1 MIVITA
7 PTSTIGRQVL
17 ANVLDKGESIRV
29 IARDPSHLSPQTR
42 QRVEVVQGSHSD
54 LGVVTKAFTGADAV
68 FWLVPPAS
76 DAKSVE
82 AAYVDFARPACTAF
96 KSQGVKRVV
105 GVSALGRGTP
115 VAKNAGFVTA
125 SLAMDDLIAST
136 GVSYRALTMPSFM
149 DNLLRQ
155 VALIKSQGV
164 FFSPIAGDRKLP
176 ACATRDIAAAA
187 AKLLLDH
194 SWSGQGHLAVLGPED
209 LSFNDMAQ
217 IMSEVLG
224 KPVRYQ
230 QIPFDAYKARF
241 IGFGMSEAMA
251 QGMTDMAA
259 AKNDGLDNAEPRTPE
274 NTTPTSFRQWCQEVL
289 KPAVL
294 S

>member
-7 PTSTIGRQVL
+7 PTGLIGHQVL
-17 ANVLDKGESIRV
+17 SNVLGSGEPVRV
-29 IARDPSHLSPQTR
+29 IVRDPSRLPAEAR
-42 QRVEVVQGSHSD
+42 ERVEVIQGSHGD
-54 LGVVTKAFTGADAV
+54 INVADQAFAGAGAV
-68 FWLVPPAS
+68 FWLVPPDPHADS
-76 DAKSVE
+76 AE
-82 AAYVDFARPACTAF
+82 AAYVDFTRPACDAF
-96 KSQGVKRVV
+96 KRHGVQRVV
-105 GVSALGRGTP
+105 GISALGRGT
-115 VAKNAGFVTA
+115 VAAQHAGLATA

-155 VALIKSQGV
+155 VAPIKNQGV

-187 AKLLLDH
+187 ATLLLDR
-194 SWSGQGHLAVLGPED
+194 SWSGQGSVAVLGPED
-209 LSFNDMAQ
+209 LSFNDMAR

-259 AKNDGLDNAEPRTPE
+259 AKNDGLDNAEPRTAE
-274 NTTPTSFRQWCQEVL
+274 NSTPTSFRQWCEEVL

-294 S
+294 G

>member
-149 DNLLRQ
+149 DSRALRCPC
-155 VALIKSQGV
+155 LRRSLRSK
-164 FFSPIAGDRKLP
+164 PN
-176 ACATRDIAAAA
+176 
-187 AKLLLDH
+187 
-194 SWSGQGHLAVLGPED
+194 SWSLERPL
-209 LSFNDMAQ
+209 
-217 IMSEVLG
+217 
-224 KPVRYQ
+224 VRS
-230 QIPFDAYKARF
+230 AALRVARRRA
-241 IGFGMSEAMA
+241 S
-251 QGMTDMAA
+251 
-259 AKNDGLDNAEPRTPE
+259 
-274 NTTPTSFRQWCQEVL
+274 
-289 KPAVL
+289 
-294 S
+294 

>member
-1 MIVITA
+1 
-7 PTSTIGRQVL
+7 
-17 ANVLDKGESIRV
+17 
-29 IARDPSHLSPQTR
+29 
-42 QRVEVVQGSHSD
+42 
-54 LGVVTKAFTGADAV
+54 
-68 FWLVPPAS
+68 
-76 DAKSVE
+76 
-82 AAYVDFARPACTAF
+82 
-96 KSQGVKRVV
+96 
-105 GVSALGRGTP
+105 
-115 VAKNAGFVTA
+115 
-125 SLAMDDLIAST
+125 
-136 GVSYRALTMPSFM
+136 MPSFM

-155 VALIKSQGV
+155 VAPIKNQGV

-187 AKLLLDH
+187 AKLLLDR
-194 SWSGQGHLAVLGPED
+194 SWSGQGSVAVLGPGD
-209 LSFNDMAQ
+209 LSFNDMAG

-259 AKNDGLDNAEPRTPE
+259 AKNDGLDNAEPRTAE
-274 NTTPTSFRQWCQEVL
+274 NTTPTSFRQWCEEVL

-294 S
+294 G

>member
-1 MIVITA
+1 MIVVTA
-7 PTSTIGRQVL
+7 PTGDIGRQVL
-17 ANVLDKGESIRV
+17 ANVLDKGESVRV
-29 IARDPSHLSPQTR
+29 IARDPSRLSPQAR
-42 QRVEVVQGSHSD
+42 QRVELVQGSHSD
-54 LGVVTKAFTGADAV
+54 FDVVSKAFAGADAV
-68 FWLVPPAS
+68 FWLVPPAP

-82 AAYVDFARPACTAF
+82 AAYVDFTRPACVAF

-105 GVSALGRGTP
+105 GVSALGRGTS
-115 VAKNAGFVTA
+115 VAKSAGFVTA

-155 VALIKSQGV
+155 VASIKNQIV

-187 AKLLLDH
+187 AKLLLDR
-194 SWSGQGHLAVLGPED
+194 SWSGQDSVAVLGPED
-209 LSFNDMAQ
+209 LSFDDMAR

-259 AKNDGLDNAEPRTPE
+259 AKNDGLDNAEPRTAE
-274 NTTPTSFRQWCQEVL
+274 NTTPTSFRQWCEEVL

-294 S
+294 G